1 METCH
6 DLWWGQPQICYHL
19 VGFASL
25 GIYQHDHD
33 YIYCWAPVSSSYLCW
48 FHHSLCCWDLHE
60 AYFALGRS
68 IHNCVAFDSGAA
80 HQPNTCMILAKRK
93 TEDIYL
99 SVCLFVCLPLC
110 LSIYLSTY
118 LSIYLSNYDLCV
130 CLTCLCLCL
139 CLCLPTYLPTYL
151 PSQLSFFL
159 FLSISSI
166 VSKSYILSILCVLSI
181 SYLSKLFNLSNLSN
195 IYIYISNLSN
205 IANLYNLPNLSNIS
219 TRFNLSI
226 LPNLSYSILFYYV
239 LSYPIQSY
247 LSYPY
252 PIYVYM
258 IE

>member
-25 GIYQHDHD
+25 GIYHHDHD

-118 LSIYLSNYDLCV
+118 LSIYLTMIYVSV
-130 CLTCLCLCL
+130 W
-139 CLCLPTYLPTYL
+139 PVSVSVSVSVYLPTYRPTYL
-151 PSQLSFFL
+151 ASCRSFL

-195 IYIYISNLSN
+195 IYI
-205 IANLYNLPNLSNIS
+205 
-219 TRFNLSI
+219 
-226 LPNLSYSILFYYV
+226 
-239 LSYPIQSY
+239 
-247 LSYPY
+247 
-252 PIYVYM
+252 
-258 IE
+258 